1 MQKALKPKHNTDQ
14 YLILGWSK
22 QYQRPV
28 SLDEVHEINA
38 NLSSFLEIMERIDE
52 LLKQKQMR
60 EKPLHRK
67 NSAYNKVVE

>member
-1 MQKALKPKHNTDQ
+1 LQKALKPKRDTDQ

-22 QYQRPV
+22 QYRRPI

-38 NLSSFLEIMERIDE
+38 NLSSFLEIMERVDV

-60 EKPLHRK
+60 EKPLPRK
-67 NSAYNKVVE
+67 NSAYNKAAE